1 MNYCPHL
8 PANSAHQI
16 CICTHY
22 QGNVERDWK
31 TVFTDSLINDA
42 ASLVMM

>member
-1 MNYCPHL
+1 MNYCSHL
-8 PANSAHQI
+8 LANSANHI

-22 QGNVERDWK
+22 QGTIERDWK
-31 TVFTDSLINDA
+31 TVFTDSLRNDA